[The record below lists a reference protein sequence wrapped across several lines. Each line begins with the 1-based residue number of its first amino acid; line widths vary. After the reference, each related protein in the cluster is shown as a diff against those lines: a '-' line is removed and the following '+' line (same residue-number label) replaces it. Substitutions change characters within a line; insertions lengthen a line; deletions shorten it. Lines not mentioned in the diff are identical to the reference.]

1 MKFFKFTVL
10 IGFLFVILQG
20 QLFSIGVPSF
30 SGWVV
35 DAENYLSRT
44 DQDYLGQKIIQLNS
58 KANIQAALLII
69 STLEGEDIAPF
80 ALKIVE
86 NWKLG
91 KKGSDRGVLIL
102 LAIKDRKSRLEV
114 GYGLE
119 GDLPD
124 AKTRQI
130 LALVRDEFRRQDYR
144 SGIDTILSV
153 VETQVLKS
161 GTPIPEPRSA
171 KKKQIRWMSHL
182 ILLFLNESI
191 LMIMGIFCLKNLFLG
206 PSTRRLGRNGTSHWG
221 GGGFGGGGGWGG
233 GGGFGGGGGG
243 GFGGGG
249 SSGSW

>member
-1 MKFFKFTVL
+1 MKFFKFKVL
-10 IGFLFVILQG
+10 IGFLFVILQA

-35 DAENYLSRT
+35 DPENYLSRT

-144 SGIDTILSV
+144 SGIDTLLSV

-161 GTPIPEPRSA
+161 GTPIPEPPSA
-171 KKKQIRWMSHL
+171 KKKPIRLMSHL
-182 ILLFLNESI
+182 ILLL
-191 LMIMGIFCLKNLFLG
+191 IMGIFCLKNLFLG
-206 PSTRRLGRNGTSHWG
+206 SSNRRLDRNGTSYLG

>member
-1 MKFFKFTVL
+1 
-10 IGFLFVILQG
+10 
-20 QLFSIGVPSF
+20 
-30 SGWVV
+30 
-35 DAENYLSRT
+35 
-44 DQDYLGQKIIQLNS
+44 
-58 KANIQAALLII
+58 
-69 STLEGEDIAPF
+69 EGEDIAPF

-161 GTPIPEPRSA
+161 GTPIPEPPSA
-171 KKKQIRWMSHL
+171 KKKPIRLMSHL
-182 ILLFLNESI
+182 ILLL
-191 LMIMGIFCLKNLFLG
+191 IMGIFCLKNLFLG
-206 PSTRRLGRNGTSHWG
+206 PSNRRLDRNGTSYLG

>member
-1 MKFFKFTVL
+1 M
-10 IGFLFVILQG
+10 FVILQG

-35 DAENYLSRT
+35 DPENYLSRT

-58 KANIQAALLII
+58 KANVQAALLIT

-80 ALKIVE
+80 ALKVVE

-161 GTPIPEPRSA
+161 GTPIPEPASA
-171 KKKQIRWMSHL
+171 KKKHFMLIRNL
-182 ILLFLNESI
+182 IFLL
-191 LMIMGIFCLKNLFLG
+191 IMGIFCLKNLFLG
-206 PSTRRLGRNGTSHWG
+206 PSYRRLGRNGTSHWG
-221 GGGFGGGGGWGG
+221 GGGFGGGGSWGG